1 MCESGCVCTLRS
13 PCVHI
18 VWICTCVC
26 VSGVWVLVVP
36 VCICVSMSVS
46 VVCLTLGEGTC
57 VLHMGPD
64 SSVGMRLKA
73 PVCGHVQVGIGPGCA
88 LQ

>member
-1 MCESGCVCTLRS
+1 MHAQEPLCAYSVDLCV
-13 PCVHI
+13 
-18 VWICTCVC
+18 CVC

-46 VVCLTLGEGTC
+46 VVCMTLGEGTC

-64 SSVGMRLKA
+64 SVGMRLKA
-73 PVCGHVQVGIGPGCA
+73 PVCGHVQVGIGPGCV